1 MARKVLLF
9 TTVDWTSTA
18 RYAGGFAA
26 ASWSVAALCP
36 RRTPIRKSRYVG
48 ELHLYRPLMA
58 LRSLRGALGKAQPD
72 LVVPCDDRAV
82 GLLLKLYRK
91 ELAAKGDHA
100 ATVTL
105 LRRSLG
111 RPENFAEMIPRA
123 ASMQR
128 SAQLGIATPDT
139 VSISNVKELQQTLAR
154 IGLPAVLKVDGSWG
168 GEGVIVARTNDEA
181 LAAFETLSRP
191 VSRLRNAVRAFKRR
205 DAHFMLAA
213 LLPPKAAVSVQKF
226 ISGRSANSAFACWQ
240 GEVTGEIHYDVLV
253 SDGPGGPPNVI
264 RRVDCAQ
271 MADASRKIAKHFGLS
286 GIYGLDFIRDDAG
299 NVHLI
304 EINPRTTQGGALAFG
319 EGRDLPSALASS
331 VMRSAATRRAAIAND
346 VVAFFPREWERDPA
360 SPYLMNGHHDVPW
373 DDPAVLKVTLD
384 QLPDT
389 QFGQKKSLLKMLE
402 PAQEEAR
409 SGAAAKPMWR
419 RALAFGR
426 S

>member
-1 MARKVLLF
+1 MTRKVLLF

-26 ASWSVAALCP
+26 AFWSVAALCP
-36 RRTPIRKSRYVG
+36 RHTPVRKSRYAG
-48 ELHLYRPLMA
+48 EFHLYRPLRA
-58 LRSLRGALGKAQPD
+58 LHSLRKILASSTPD

-82 GLLLKLYRK
+82 TLLLKFYRK
-91 ELAAKGDHA
+91 ELAAKGEHA

-111 RPENFAEMIPRA
+111 APENFAEMLPRA
-123 ASMQR
+123 ASMQ
-128 SAQLGIATPDT
+128 ATAKLGITTPDT
-139 VSISNVKELQQTLAR
+139 VSIANVKELQQTLAR

-168 GEGVIVARTNDEA
+168 GEGVIVARTNDDA
-181 LAAFETLSRP
+181 ITAFQRLSRP
-191 VSRLRNAVRAFKRR
+191 ASRFRNSIRAFKRK

-213 LLPPKAAVSVQKF
+213 LLPPKPVVSVQKF
-226 ISGRSANSAFACWQ
+226 VTGRSANSAFACWQ

-271 MADASRKIAKHFGLS
+271 MADASRRIAKHFGLS

-299 NVHLI
+299 DVHLI

-319 EGRDLPSALASS
+319 EGRDLPSALAAS
-331 VMRSAATRRAAIAND
+331 VTHSEATRRPAITND

-360 SPYLMNGHHDVPW
+360 SPYLMSGHHDVPW
-373 DDPAVLKVTLD
+373 DDPAVLKMTLD
-384 QLPDT
+384 QLPDA
-389 QFGQKKSLLKMLE
+389 QFAQKESLLKMLE
-402 PAQEEAR
+402 PTHPDLRTAR
-409 SGAAAKPMWR
+409 GAKPMWR
-419 RALAFGR
+419 RAFAFGR

>member
-26 ASWSVAALCP
+26 ASWAVAALCP
-36 RRTPIRKSRYVG
+36 RRTPVRKSRYAG
-48 ELHLYRPLMA
+48 EIHLYRPLLA
-58 LRSLRGALGKAQPD
+58 LRSLRGALAKAQPD

-82 GLLLKLYRK
+82 SLLLKLYRK
-91 ELAAKGDHA
+91 ELAAKGEHA
-100 ATVTL
+100 AIVTL
-105 LRRSLG
+105 LRRSMG
-111 RPENFAEMIPRA
+111 TPENFAGIIPRA
-123 ASMQR
+123 ASMQTA
-128 SAQLGIATPDT
+128 AQLGIATPDT
-139 VSISNVKELQQTLAR
+139 VSVSNVKDLQQTLAR

-181 LAAFETLSRP
+181 IAAFQRLSRP
-191 VSRLRNAVRAFKRR
+191 VSRLRNAVRAFKRK

-213 LLPPKAAVSVQKF
+213 LLPPKPAVSVQKF
-226 ISGRSANSAFACWQ
+226 VSGRSANSAFACWQ

-264 RRVDCAQ
+264 RRVDCTQ

-299 NVHLI
+299 DVHLI

-331 VMRSAATRRAAIAND
+331 VTRSEATRRPAIAND
-346 VVAFFPREWERDPA
+346 VVAFFPREWERDQA
-360 SPYLMNGHHDVPW
+360 SPYLMSGHHDVPW
-373 DDPAVLKVTLD
+373 DDPAVLKLTLD
-384 QLPDT
+384 QLPDA
-389 QFGQKKSLLKMLE
+389 QFAQKESLLKMLE
-402 PAQEEAR
+402 PTREEAR
-409 SGAAAKPMWR
+409 ASAVAKPIWR